1 MYYNKN
7 FTNLKSFNYGL
18 SESYLKKSSFFN
30 IKMSR
35 RNKILHNL
43 PDIDDDD
50 KLYYAADASTDKYYA
65 KAIRDDKPRDF
76 SLNDKIV
83 FLNKDNMKV
92 QDNKVQTQI
101 QDNKVQTQIQDN
113 KVQDNKV
120 QAQVIDKVQDK
131 QHVIEVKQPEIKTV
145 DTTVEKPDV
154 KITANLSEIVS
165 ALPIVDEKKSV
176 FTEEQLL
183 FNLKIISELKKDD
196 KLSYYDNQFIINDP
210 GYKQGIYRWYYKQD
224 RANTLK
230 NINILVDATFSYID
244 ETFNK
249 ELSGGRY
256 REYKTER
263 VLYENNSQKLQRFK
277 EALLDT
283 CRGLDKLRGTYQELD
298 DRSMTSGIELIVE
311 KIKVR
316 TDKINKIMKISV

>member
-50 KLYYAADASTDKYYA
+50 KLYYAADASTEKYYA
-65 KAIRDDKPRDF
+65 KAIRDDKPRD
-76 SLNDKIV
+76 SGLTDKIV
-83 FLNKDNMKV
+83 FLNKDNMKL
-92 QDNKVQTQI
+92 QEKVQ
-101 QDNKVQTQIQDN
+101 N
-113 KVQDNKV
+113 
-120 QAQVIDKVQDK
+120 QVIQDK
-131 QHVIEVKQPEIKTV
+131 QTVIEVKQPEIKTIEKP
-145 DTTVEKPDV
+145 VEKTIVKPVEKTIEKLVEKSDV
-154 KITANLSEIVS
+154 KITGNLSEIVS
-165 ALPIVDEKKSV
+165 ALPIVEEKKSV

-210 GYKQGIYRWYYKQD
+210 GYKQGIYRWYYNQD

-230 NINILVDATFSYID
+230 NINILIDATFSYID

-249 ELSGGRY
+249 ELSGSRY
-256 REYKTER
+256 REYKNEQ

-316 TDKINKIMKISV
+316 TDKINKIMKISI

>member
-65 KAIRDDKPRDF
+65 KAIRDDKPRD
-76 SLNDKIV
+76 SGLNDKIV

-101 QDNKVQTQIQDN
+101 QEKVQ
-113 KVQDNKV
+113 V
-120 QAQVIDKVQDK
+120 QVIDKVQDK

-145 DTTVEKPDV
+145 ETTAEKPDV

-210 GYKQGIYRWYYKQD
+210 GYKQGIYRWYYNQD

-249 ELSGGRY
+249 ELSGSKY